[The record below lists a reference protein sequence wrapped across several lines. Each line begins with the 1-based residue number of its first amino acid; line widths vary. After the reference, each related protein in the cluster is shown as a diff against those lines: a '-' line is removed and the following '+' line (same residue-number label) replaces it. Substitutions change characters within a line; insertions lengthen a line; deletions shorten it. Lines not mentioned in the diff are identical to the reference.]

1 MENSELKELIVNSL
15 DSNADPA
22 EAINRLQ
29 AEGVSFSF
37 SEDVVGRVLDAVT
50 ATGLIALNDNDND
63 NEIAGSIRTIFYRIA
78 IGGIAA
84 ILILFVSIVLSEG
97 SFSLNSLLGLSNT
110 YDESIISLLTGK

>member
-1 MENSELKELIVNSL
+1 MENSELKELVVNSL

-22 EAINRLQ
+22 EASNRLQ

-37 SEDVVGRVLDAVT
+37 SDDFVGRVLDAVT
-50 ATGLIALNDNDND
+50 ATGLIALNDNE

>member
-22 EAINRLQ
+22 EASNRLQ

-37 SEDVVGRVLDAVT
+37 SDDFVGRVLDAVT
-50 ATGLIALNDNDND
+50 ATGLIALNDNE

>member
-22 EAINRLQ
+22 EASNRLQ

-37 SEDVVGRVLDAVT
+37 SDDFVGRVLDAVT
-50 ATGLIALNDNDND
+50 ATGLIALNDND